1 MTAASTSLSSK
12 PCAIGS
18 SVAPRPRSRPPGSRS
33 RASAGRRDAILDAA
47 LAIARTGGYDAVH
60 MRTVAERVG
69 IAVGTLY
76 RYYPAKTH
84 LLVAALTRE
93 FQRLD
98 VAGDWTGG
106 PGTPTQRLD
115 RLTTHLHERWQRDPL
130 LTDAMTRAFAV
141 ADTRAATELDLAA
154 ATITTLLAAPSVP
167 VNPHRHT
174 CMSPASSPT
183 SGWPT
188 SSPSSAGACQQPMP
202 AIASTRPPD
211 ESSTAPPGTP
221 DTVTM
226 L

>member
-12 PCAIGS
+12 PLRNRGS
-18 SVAPRPRSRPPGSRS
+18 SVAPDPDPDPAGSRS

-47 LAIARTGGYDAVH
+47 LAIARTGGYDAVR

-154 ATITTLLAAPSVP
+154 ATITTLLA
-167 VNPHRHT
+167 RT
-174 CMSPASSPT
+174 L
-183 SGWPT
+183 
-188 SSPSSAGACQQPMP
+188 SAGEPTP
-202 AIASTRPPD
+202 AHLHVASIISDIWLANLLAVISGRLSAADARDRIDRATRRVVDRATRHPQ
-211 ESSTAPPGTP
+211 TP
-221 DTVTM
+221 
-226 L
+226 